1 MREFG
6 GKGSRANGSA
16 GCGSG
21 YVLASVE
28 SRRKAAIV
36 ARAVMLGGGG
46 VVVQVEGFGV
56 EDVVNTEV
64 ISPVVVSPLPFAGH
78 SEAYSKEECA
88 QRVGRW
94 LV

>member
-1 MREFG
+1 MYEFR

-21 YVLASVE
+21 YILTSME
-28 SRRKAAIV
+28 SYRKAAIA

-46 VVVQVEGFGV
+46 VIVQVEGFGV
-56 EDVVNTEV
+56 EDVIDMEV
-64 ISPVVVSPLPFAGH
+64 ISPIVVPPLPFAGH
-78 SEAYSKEECA
+78 SEVYSEEECA
-88 QRVGRW
+88 QWVSRW

>member
-1 MREFG
+1 MREFR

-28 SRRKAAIV
+28 SRRKAAIA

-46 VVVQVEGFGV
+46 VVVRVEGFGV
-56 EDVVNTEV
+56 EDVIDTEV
-64 ISPVVVSPLPFAGH
+64 ISPVVVPPLPFARH
-78 SEAYSKEECA
+78 SEVYSEEECA
-88 QRVGRW
+88 QWVSRW